1 MTCQYL
7 LCGMHGC
14 SSKDSAGNALP
25 SQTSVLVKGHRQ
37 STIKEDNNT
46 ECQIVVSALE
56 KCQIMSMV
64 SAWEKKQRRGG
75 GQEVLER
82 GQGHPVLNSL
92 ARKDLKDKRVY
103 AQGFLSKR
111 NNK

>member
-1 MTCQYL
+1 M
-7 LCGMHGC
+7 
-14 SSKDSAGNALP
+14 SDSGQCFGEM
-25 SQTSVLVKGHRQ
+25 S
-37 STIKEDNNT
+37 DNVNGQ
-46 ECQIVVSALE
+46 CL
-56 KCQIMSMV
+56 
-64 SAWEKKQRRGG
+64 EKKQRRGG

-103 AQGFLSKR
+103 AQDFLSKK